1 MQVWMTD
8 CSFTQCTLNTRQSG
22 CSAIW
27 LWHGWNTWNCCRLST
42 SSEYTIQLC
51 TTTSLWCHFIWSHN
65 CRMHVCLA
73 VTCQLHF
80 WQNDWDLL
88 CATAVTWGWNGYQNK
103 SPHKKLTL
111 KNILPPLLPG
121 HKSKNFQSWVH
132 HSTTEPFLIPI
143 IVTHEYKL
151 LYHQLYHDVHQWYWQ
166 LYHDVH
172 QWYWLVI
179 SVMCILHLLLL
190 TITLCYTAPYQA
202 TPHSTTPYHTIHT
215 VHVLCHWLWGAVV
228 LWAWARH
235 IVLLCVPCL
244 LPFTTCRCGCLGFIC
259 FIPCCWLWFW
269 KTCEIILI
277 LHSFTQTLQVFFVPA
292 CWCLFNN
299 YSVRWFYIYLPNH
312 YFSLTLLLW

>member
-1 MQVWMTD
+1 MHFKYP
-8 CSFTQCTLNTRQSG
+8 SK
-22 CSAIW
+22 W
-27 LWHGWNTWNCCRLST
+27 LQCRLVVTWLKHMKLLLSQHKFWVH
-42 SSEYTIQLC
+42 YTLC
-51 TTTSLWCHFIWSHN
+51 TSLRCYFIWNHN

-88 CATAVTWGWNGYQNK
+88 CATAVAWGWNRYQNK
-103 SPHKKLTL
+103 SQHKTLTL
-111 KNILPPLLPG
+111 KNIFPPLLPG
-121 HKSKNFQSWVH
+121 HKSNNFQSWVH

-151 LYHQLYHDVHQWYWQ
+151 LYHQLYHDVHQWYR
-166 LYHDVH
+166 
-172 QWYWLVI
+172 LVI
-179 SVMCILHLLLL
+179 SVMWILHLLLL
-190 TITLCYTAPYQA
+190 TTTLCYAAPYQA

-228 LWAWARH
+228 LWAWAWH
-235 IVLLCVPCL
+235 IVLLRVPCL

-259 FIPCCWLWFW
+259 FILYCCIW

-277 LHSFTQTLQVFFVPA
+277 LHSFTQTLQVFFVPV
-292 CWCLFNN
+292 CWRLFNN
-299 YSVRWFYIYLPNH
+299 YNVCWFYIYLPNH